1 MSSKPHDRTSESP
14 RTRSPHRLHRS
25 LAWPKTAVWRPSPTT
40 TRLGGYGLEHPKQ
53 PETHGRTLFPKYP
66 FTASAPPYYTRGA
79 FSDPRSSGNFSAF
92 RVYSFG
98 GLPEMPVIGRDNMS
112 GLKNWPVFESGHVR
126 YRKPSP
132 PITFGGRIRPFLTCF
147 LRIEPDFMFLGR
159 FGTFPLFCHVD
170 MSNGRLAYVLPP
182 VTCNTHFST
191 IFNLPWFVCTRMD
204 IVPCAGAMYNISDRN
219 EPFPFHCWPFPFFVQ
234 GYIPNGRSASF
245 FASHDL

>member
-1 MSSKPHDRTSESP
+1 MAIHCFPS
-14 RTRSPHRLHRS
+14 TRSPHRLPPTIPGGH
-25 LAWPKTAVWRPSPTT
+25 SPT
-40 TRLGGYGLEHPKQ
+40 
-53 PETHGRTLFPKYP
+53 
-66 FTASAPPYYTRGA
+66 
-79 FSDPRSSGNFSAF
+79 
-92 RVYSFG
+92 
-98 GLPEMPVIGRDNMS
+98 PEMPVIGRDNMS

-132 PITFGGRIRPFLTCF
+132 PMTFGGRIRPFLTCF

-182 VTCNTHFST
+182 VTYNTHFST